1 VAAGFV
7 AAAVFAAG
15 AGCVVAGFACA
26 GCEVA
31 GFACAGCEVAG
42 FACDARPAV
51 SASGVAARQ
60 NATTRDM
67 TRFVERNVMESSLS

>member
-15 AGCVVAGFACA
+15 AGCV
-26 GCEVA
+26 VA